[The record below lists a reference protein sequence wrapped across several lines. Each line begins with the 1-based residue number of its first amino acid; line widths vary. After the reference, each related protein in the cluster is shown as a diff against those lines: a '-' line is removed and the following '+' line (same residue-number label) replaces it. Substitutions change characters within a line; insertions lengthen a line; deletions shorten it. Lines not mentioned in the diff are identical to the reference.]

1 MGLIKPKKQTKI
13 SFRKIGIV
21 MMILG
26 LAGVIFS
33 IYLLAAGTKAQAQ
46 FKELKATKNK
56 YINVYVY
63 SVDDKEYEYTER
75 TDREDAAKPGDTKT
89 VRYLSFSPSVT
100 YDSKALVLGS
110 IVFAIGAVGFVLEKK
125 KSVDE

>member
-110 IVFAIGAVGFVLEKK
+110 IVFAIGAVGFVLQKK
-125 KSVDE
+125 KSRDE

>member
-33 IYLLAAGTKAQAQ
+33 LYLLAAGTKAQAQ

-75 TDREDAAKPGDTKT
+75 TDREDAAKPADTKT